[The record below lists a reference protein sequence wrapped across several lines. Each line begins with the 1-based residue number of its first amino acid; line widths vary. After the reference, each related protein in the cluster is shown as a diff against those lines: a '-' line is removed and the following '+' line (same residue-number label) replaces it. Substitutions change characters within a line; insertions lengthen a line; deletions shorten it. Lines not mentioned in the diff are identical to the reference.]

1 MLVQKNN
8 DWYFYIKMHS
18 ENIKGM
24 VGQEINLSFCDRLN
38 ILFSK
43 GIHVVLIGRDINER
57 R

>member
-8 DWYFYIKMHS
+8 DLYFYIKMHS